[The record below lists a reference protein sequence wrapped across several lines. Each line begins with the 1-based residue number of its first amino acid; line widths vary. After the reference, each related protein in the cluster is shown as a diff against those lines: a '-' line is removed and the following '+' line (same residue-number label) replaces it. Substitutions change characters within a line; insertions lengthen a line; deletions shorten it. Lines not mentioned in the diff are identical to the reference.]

1 MAKRDYYEVLGVP
14 KGADKNEVKKAYR
27 KLAIKY
33 HPDKN
38 PDDKEAEEKFKE
50 AAEAY
55 EVLSDPDKR
64 ARYDR
69 FGHAGVDQSGAGGF
83 GGTGGM
89 TVEDIFR
96 QFGDIFGDSGSP
108 FDSFFGGATRTRSS
122 GGGQKGANIR
132 IKLKLT
138 LEEIENG
145 STKKIKVKKRVKCST
160 CNGSGAKDSRS
171 VRTCGTCHG
180 SGYVRQVK
188 NTFLGQMQTTGVC
201 PTCQGDGKQ
210 ITAHCGTCHGEGTVP
225 GEETISIDIPA
236 GMEDGMQLSMRG
248 KGNAGRNNGSNGDL
262 LISIE
267 EVPHKVFTRDGQN
280 IILDLFVNFADV
292 VLGNNVTV
300 PTLNG
305 DVKIKIPPGTQSG
318 KIFRLKGKG
327 LPAVNSYGKGDQ
339 LIHVNVWTPRDL
351 TAEEK
356 GLIEQMRNS
365 PNFSPK
371 PGQSGKGFFDR
382 MKEYF
387 S

>member
-14 KGADKNEVKKAYR
+14 KGADKNEIKKAYR
-27 KLAIKY
+27 KMAIKY

-38 PDDKEAEEKFKE
+38 PDDKSAEEKFKE

-55 EVLSDPDKR
+55 EVLSDADKR

-69 FGHAGVDQSGAGGF
+69 FGHAGVDQSGGGF
-83 GGTGGM
+83 HGTGGM

-108 FDSFFGGATRTRSS
+108 FDSFFGGSTRTRSS

-132 IKLKLT
+132 IKLKLS
-138 LEEIENG
+138 LEEIEQG
-145 STKKIKVKKRVKCST
+145 ASKKIKVKKRVNCST
-160 CNGSGAKDSRS
+160 CGGSGAKDRNSIT
-171 VRTCGTCHG
+171 TCGTCHG

-201 PTCQGDGKQ
+201 PTCQGQGKQ
-210 ITAHCGTCHGEGTVP
+210 ITVYCNSCHGEGTVP
-225 GEETISIDIPA
+225 GEETISVDIPA

-248 KGNAGRNNGSNGDL
+248 KGNAGRNAGPAGDL

-267 EVPHKVFTRDGQN
+267 EKPHPDFTRDGQN
-280 IILDLFVNFADV
+280 IIYDLFVNFADV
-292 VLGNNVTV
+292 VLGNNIQV

-305 DVKIKIPPGTQSG
+305 NVKIKIPPGTQSG

-327 LPAVNSYGKGDQ
+327 LPAVNNYGKGDQ
-339 LIHVNVWTPRDL
+339 LIHINVWTPKDL
-351 TAEEK
+351 TGEERQIVEK
-356 GLIEQMRNS
+356 LRES
-365 PNFSPK
+365 ENFIPK
-371 PGQSGKGFFDR
+371 PGHSGKGFFDR

>member
-1 MAKRDYYEVLGVP
+1 MAKRDYYEVLGISRE
-14 KGADKNEVKKAYR
+14 ADKNEIKKAYR
-27 KLAIKY
+27 KMAIKY

-38 PDDKEAEEKFKE
+38 PDDKSAEDKFKE

-69 FGHAGVDQSGAGGF
+69 FGHAGVDQSGGGF
-83 GGTGGM
+83 RGTGGM

-108 FDSFFGGATRTRSS
+108 FDSFFGGSTRTRSS

-132 IKLKLT
+132 IKLKLS
-138 LEEIENG
+138 LEEIDLG
-145 STKKIKVKKRVKCST
+145 VSKKIKVKKRVNCAT
-160 CNGSGAKDSRS
+160 CGGTGAKDRNSIS
-171 VRTCGTCHG
+171 TCGTCHG
-180 SGYVRQVK
+180 SGYVRQIK

-201 PTCQGDGKQ
+201 PTCNGQGKQ
-210 ITAHCGTCHGEGTVP
+210 ITAYCASCHGEGTVP
-225 GEETISIDIPA
+225 GEETISVDIPA

-248 KGNAGRNNGSNGDL
+248 KGNSGRNNGPSGDL

-267 EVPHKVFTRDGQN
+267 EKPHPDFTRDGQN
-280 IILDLFVNFADV
+280 LIYDLYVNFADV
-292 VLGNNVTV
+292 VLGNNVEV
-300 PTLNG
+300 PTLG
-305 DVKIKIPPGTQSG
+305 GTVKIKIPAGTQSG

-327 LPAVNSYGKGDQ
+327 LPAVNNYGKGDQ
-339 LIHVNVWTPRDL
+339 LIHINVWTPKDL
-351 TAEEK
+351 TAEDK
-356 GLIEQMRNS
+356 QLIENVRQS
-365 PNFSPK
+365 PNFTPK
-371 PGQSGKGFFDR
+371 PGHTGKGFFDR